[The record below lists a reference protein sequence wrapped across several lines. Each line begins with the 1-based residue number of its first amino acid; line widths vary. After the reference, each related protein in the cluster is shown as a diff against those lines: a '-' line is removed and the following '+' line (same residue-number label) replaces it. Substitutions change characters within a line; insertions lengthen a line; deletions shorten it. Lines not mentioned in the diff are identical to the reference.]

1 MKLSF
6 SLFFPLAASI
16 RSVLFWFYV
25 ILLACF
31 RHFSVFLLIS
41 ITLSSLDFKTILH
54 NIHNPLWLRKKKLC
68 VWRFECCVCLCKFVL
83 MWAFARFKKKKKKK
97 KPTLYNLHFNIYVI
111 TGSLFILIF
120 FSLRFCSRCQHM
132 KSNQTARLISS
143 YLKVTLFFMRRRWE
157 TAQFVLVTDRFM
169 LKYYCS
175 LVARIFRSGLTCEI
189 IDPCHFK

>member
-97 KPTLYNLHFNIYVI
+97 NQPFIIYISTFMWLREVYLFWYFFHCVFAAVANIWSRIRLLVWSRA
-111 TGSLFILIF
+111 TSKWLSFSWEEGEKQHSL
-120 FSLRFCSRCQHM
+120 S
-132 KSNQTARLISS
+132 
-143 YLKVTLFFMRRRWE
+143 W
-157 TAQFVLVTDRFM
+157 
-169 LKYYCS
+169 
-175 LVARIFRSGLTCEI
+175 
-189 IDPCHFK
+189 